1 MKRNPSFVRVL
12 TAVLAVLLG
21 LSGPAWA
28 GPPEAGGQV
37 PADLSLTAP
46 VGPSGGEY
54 LGIGQ
59 AKTFKLSD
67 VKSPY
72 ILLEVVGVYC
82 PQCHVQAPLF
92 DKFFQRLSQDKELSA
107 KVKMLGMA
115 AGATKEEMDYLRES
129 GVYKYPVASDPDFAA
144 HKRIGEPKTPY
155 TMLLDAKGKVLFAHL
170 GIIEDVN
177 AFYEQVA
184 KLAR

>member
-1 MKRNPSFVRVL
+1 MPSGQAFSFLQAV
-12 TAVLAVLLG
+12 VLAAALL
-21 LSGPAWA
+21 LSGQALA
-28 GPPEAGGQV
+28 EPPKEGGQV
-37 PADLSLTAP
+37 PADLALSSP
-46 VGPSGGEY
+46 IGPEDGPY
-54 LGIGQ
+54 LGIGTGP
-59 AKTFKLSD
+59 TFRLGD

-82 PQCHVQAPLF
+82 PQCHIQAPLF
-92 DKFFQRLSQDKELSA
+92 DKFHQRLLKDPELSA
-107 KVKMLGMA
+107 KVKMLGLA
-115 AGATKEEMDYLRES
+115 AGATREEMEYLHET
-129 GVYKYPVASDPDFAA
+129 GAYKYPIAWDPDFVS

-155 TMLLDAKGKVLFAHL
+155 TMLLDAKGRVLFAHL